1 MGLYTTCF
9 YFVIMLHASTL
20 RFLTIAAAL
29 VLAVMSVLIGGMYW
43 VVVVAIN
50 VILLT
55 QPSRS
60 KVGEEY
66 SRYVVLLSL
75 LAIVGEMLNILVG
88 EYTHIYDGIVFL
100 KVGLEAYI
108 SAFFMTLSSFMSG
121 LMFIS
126 RMDMISGSIRLTK
139 RWVVLFAMMFAL
151 GISVGSLFF
160 EFVYLYSQGYYM
172 FNLDSV
178 YSDPADRISNNL
190 MMAGPFVATFASAA
204 FAIITT
210 RLMRGHGKEILYEEG
225 SR

>member
-1 MGLYTTCF
+1 
-9 YFVIMLHASTL
+9 MLRASTL
-20 RFLTIAAAL
+20 RLLTIVAAL

-43 VVVVAIN
+43 VLVVAIN
-50 VILLT
+50 VVLLT

-66 SRYVVLLSL
+66 SRYIVLLSL
-75 LAIVGEMLNILVG
+75 LAIVGEMLNILLG
-88 EYTHIYDGIVFL
+88 EYTHLYDGIIFL

-108 SAFFMTLSSFMSG
+108 SAFFMNMRPDMTLSTFISG

-126 RMDMISGSIRLTK
+126 RMDMISGSIHLTK

-151 GISVGSLFF
+151 AISVGSLFF
-160 EFVYLYSQGYYM
+160 EFVYLYSEGYYM
-172 FNLDSV
+172 FNLDSDNP
-178 YSDPADRISNNL
+178 DPADRVSNNL
-190 MMAGPFVATFASAA
+190 MMAGPFVATFASAL

-225 SR
+225 RR

>member
-1 MGLYTTCF
+1 
-9 YFVIMLHASTL
+9 MLRASTL
-20 RFLTIAAAL
+20 RLLTIVAAL

-43 VVVVAIN
+43 VLVVAIN
-50 VILLT
+50 VVLLT

-66 SRYVVLLSL
+66 SRYIVLLSL
-75 LAIVGEMLNILVG
+75 LAIVGEMLNILLG
-88 EYTHIYDGIVFL
+88 EYTHLYDGIIFL

-108 SAFFMTLSSFMSG
+108 SAFFMTLSTFISG

-126 RMDMISGSIRLTK
+126 RMDMISGSIHLTK

-151 GISVGSLFF
+151 AISVGSLFF
-160 EFVYLYSQGYYM
+160 EFVYLYSEGYYM
-172 FNLDSV
+172 FNLDSDNP
-178 YSDPADRISNNL
+178 DPADRVSNTL
-190 MMAGPFVATFASAA
+190 MMAGPFVATFASAL

-225 SR
+225 RR

>member
-1 MGLYTTCF
+1 
-9 YFVIMLHASTL
+9 MLHASTL

-88 EYTHIYDGIVFL
+88 EYTHVYDGIVSRMRRRSR
-100 KVGLEAYI
+100 A
-108 SAFFMTLSSFMSG
+108 AFFMTLSSFMSG

-210 RLMRGHGKEILYEEG
+210 RLMRGHGKEILYEGG

>member
-1 MGLYTTCF
+1 
-9 YFVIMLHASTL
+9 MLHASTL

-75 LAIVGEMLNILVG
+75 LAIVGE
-88 EYTHIYDGIVFL
+88 YTHVYDGIVFL